1 MEQGRWPEEEPHRF
15 MRGLRNGL
23 LASAVLW
30 FLGAMFVLWLIK
42 LWADTPVVYKSWKTQ
57 QCVRVVDPAEE
68 HTCDNLPDKYELEW
82 VE

>member
-1 MEQGRWPEEEPHRF
+1 M
-15 MRGLRNGL
+15 GLRNGL
-23 LASAVLW
+23 LASAAIWGLIALLV
-30 FLGAMFVLWLIK
+30 FLAIK
-42 LWADTPVVYKSWKTQ
+42 LWADTPIVYKSWKTQ